1 MNNQEGEKRER
12 EGERE
17 EREGERE
24 GGIFTLRGTYV
35 AKVSSAQVTG
45 GVGQEYPEALVCA
58 PTEAKVLSSLGERG
72 SGQSALESGS
82 KHLERL
88 LTTQKPC

>member
-1 MNNQEGEKRER
+1 MH
-12 EGERE
+12 
-17 EREGERE
+17 
-24 GGIFTLRGTYV
+24 
-35 AKVSSAQVTG
+35 SAQVTR

-82 KHLERL
+82 KQLERL
-88 LTTQKPC
+88 AAASLGKPRSVSEWVSCSWSPW